1 MPLLSAYF
9 AEPDRAWSETAGP
22 RIALHL
28 IGSTALM
35 LQTNYRRGTKDGDVL
50 QTAALTPAIQR
61 DLLRLAGPASAL
73 RSRHRLYLEIVPGG
87 LPFLPQQPR
96 WHDVEFADVTLHHV
110 QLRALD
116 VVDVVVSKLLRMHA
130 NDLADIDAMI
140 KLGRV
145 PHASLLDRFRAA
157 VDMFAYDARGPD
169 LPRYI
174 ANLHRVERDMLG
186 VDESEITLPG
196 WL

>member
-1 MPLLSAYF
+1 VPLLSAYF
-9 AEPDRAWSETAGP
+9 AELDQAWSETAGP
-22 RIALHL
+22 RIVLHL

-87 LPFLPQQPR
+87 LPFLPQQPADAHHDCCCGFLPQQPR

-110 QLRALD
+110 LK
-116 VVDVVVSKLLRMHA
+116 V
-130 NDLADIDAMI
+130 
-140 KLGRV
+140 RV
-145 PHASLLDRFRAA
+145 GVHGWR
-157 VDMFAYDARGPD
+157 
-169 LPRYI
+169 I
-174 ANLHRVERDMLG
+174 LG
-186 VDESEITLPG
+186 VAVSWRASSP
-196 WL
+196 